1 MADFDG
7 YFLQCACFSI
17 EDLKSGCVNKTY
29 LEMVLDVIMEIAKLF
44 FGNTVIVEIANN
56 KIKEVATTHFNVDL

>member
-7 YFLQCACFSI
+7 HFLQCACFSI

-29 LEMVLDVIMEIAKLF
+29 LEMVLDYIMEIAKLIL
-44 FGNTVIVEIANN
+44 GNTVIVEIANN
-56 KIKEVATTHFNVDL
+56 AIKEVATTHFNVDL